1 MTDSEPRCY
10 NVSYILLGLSV
21 LVALLS
27 GGDEDG
33 LPAAI
38 RALVLVP
45 ELVRQGELW
54 RLATYTL
61 ISSGSLFWTIIYKA
75 LLYMQFAHALERSWG
90 TRRFLILYGLA
101 VLVSGI
107 VAVPVLPVGEVLIG
121 GGVGEVVIFFAYGM
135 TFSHQRVLLMFMFPV
150 PVRPLALVVAGGYLL
165 YLMSLGLGG
174 VPCAAGLLCGVG
186 YVLYV
191 NRPRRVMGA
200 FARAMA
206 RAAAPAETDDKA
218 MDGMPTE
225 HLERQVRRIVA
236 RRMNDERISEGERL
250 IVDTLIRRVDPGKEL
265 CAPLREGD
273 ERRMCP
279 ICEELGVCLRQF
291 LEKRRTIP
299 SVESGEERGL

>member
-1 MTDSEPRCY
+1 MTDSGSRCY
-10 NVSYILLGLSV
+10 NVSYVLLGLSV

-27 GGDEDG
+27 GGDEENF
-33 LPAAI
+33 PAAI

-45 ELVRQGELW
+45 ELVRQGEVW
-54 RLATYTL
+54 RLVTYTL

-75 LLYMQFAHALERSWG
+75 LLYLQFAHALECAWG
-90 TRRFLILYGLA
+90 TRRFLVLYGLA
-101 VLVSGI
+101 VLVSGV
-107 VAVPVLPVGEVLIG
+107 VAVPMQRLLIG
-121 GGVGEVVIFFAYGM
+121 GGIGEVVIFFAYGM

-174 VPCAAGLLCGVG
+174 VPCAVGLFCGVG

-191 NRPRRVMGA
+191 NRPRRVLGA
-200 FARAMA
+200 FARAVV
-206 RAAAPAETDDKA
+206 RAAAHSETDDET

-236 RRMNDERISEGERL
+236 RRMNDESIGEGERL
-250 IVDTLIRRVDPGKEL
+250 IVETLIQRVDPGKEL

-299 SVESGEERGL
+299 SAESGEERGL